1 MGKNQS
7 LTPPYPLILA
17 STSSYRAQLL
27 SQLGYIFSTQ
37 KPDTDEDYFKQLTLS
52 PEDLASKISQHKARS
67 VFNHFP
73 NSVVIGSDQVCTMEG
88 KIFSK
93 PGNKEKALEQLL
105 FMQGKEHHLLTAVT
119 ICSPIK
125 EVSFL
130 NKTALKMR
138 PLTQT
143 EVERYLDM
151 DKPYDCA
158 GSYKL
163 EGQGIKLFEA
173 IQMSDHT
180 SIIGLPLIEL
190 TTKLLELG
198 FSL

>member
-7 LTPPYPLILA
+7 LKLPYPLILA

-52 PEDLASKISQHKARS
+52 PEDLASKISQDKARS

-93 PGNKEKALEQLL
+93 PGNKDKAIEQLL

-143 EVERYLDM
+143 EIERYLDA